1 MQVDLASAL
10 SFLVVLSL
18 TLSEE
23 NASVSSNEVKP
34 FSKCLNEVEKI
45 ISYAPESKGDGNIN
59 GNYLDSLLEDFRT
72 RVNISCSND
81 MRPREIRLVM
91 SGYLPSVMS
100 QSDLVGFGIFQNFQI
115 LQSICLKYTIS
126 RCEFSAEKFETTAG
140 HKESSVFDSC
150 SVNQDHSNALK
161 LELGL
166 SSPVVSSE
174 VGISQPKEEHE
185 VDELSDADWSNLT
198 EVQLEELLLSNLD
211 TIFKSAIKNIV
222 ASGYTE
228 EVAKNPS

>member
-1 MQVDLASAL
+1 M
-10 SFLVVLSL
+10 
-18 TLSEE
+18 
-23 NASVSSNEVKP
+23 
-34 FSKCLNEVEKI
+34 
-45 ISYAPESKGDGNIN
+45 
-59 GNYLDSLLEDFRT
+59 
-72 RVNISCSND
+72 
-81 MRPREIRLVM
+81 IRKLHLHIT
-91 SGYLPSVMS
+91 G
-100 QSDLVGFGIFQNFQI
+100 
-115 LQSICLKYTIS
+115 
-126 RCEFSAEKFETTAG
+126 
-140 HKESSVFDSC
+140 C

-198 EVQLEELLLSNLD
+198 EVLLEELLLSNLD

>member
-1 MQVDLASAL
+1 MIRKLHL
-10 SFLVVLSL
+10 HI
-18 TLSEE
+18 T
-23 NASVSSNEVKP
+23 
-34 FSKCLNEVEKI
+34 
-45 ISYAPESKGDGNIN
+45 G
-59 GNYLDSLLEDFRT
+59 
-72 RVNISCSND
+72 CS
-81 MRPREIRLVM
+81 
-91 SGYLPSVMS
+91 
-100 QSDLVGFGIFQNFQI
+100 
-115 LQSICLKYTIS
+115 
-126 RCEFSAEKFETTAG
+126 CEFFAEKFETTAG
-140 HKESSVFDSC
+140 HKESSVFDPC

-198 EVQLEELLLSNLD
+198 EVLLEELLLSNLD